1 MAIFQMLVQ
10 CPSNDKKSKGTTWI
24 ELDKGKDNFNKVVKV
39 GRPIRVIHPS
49 GSFKVIRNADNLPEG
64 EPVSNRA

>member
-10 CPSNDKKSKGTTWI
+10 CPSNDKKSVIKTWI

-39 GRPIRVIHPS
+39 S
-49 GSFKVIRNADNLPEG
+49 K
-64 EPVSNRA
+64 